1 MTPIDHRQAAS
12 SNLEI
17 PEGFLRFC
25 VLAWRRRWTPF
36 PADRHEKDHQAR
48 GARGCAGPSGPSGD
62 VVTGR
67 PTPAYHGPV
76 AISTADPRARPIA
89 VYDSGVGGLTVLHE
103 LLVQLPH
110 EDFVYLAD
118 AARLPYGMRTQAEL
132 ERFALE
138 CAEEL
143 LARRAKL
150 LVVACNTATSAALPV
165 LRERMAQTTLGI
177 DVLGVVQPGAV
188 QAVAATTNGRVGLM
202 ATPATVASGAYAEA
216 IALADPF
223 VELTAVACPDLA
235 TIIEG
240 GFPFDERVVETVRDY
255 VAPLR
260 AAGVDTVILGCTH
273 HPLIAPM
280 LQRMLGRGVRIVTSG
295 TPVAHQVEH
304 VLGARGLAN
313 PRGAAEGDYRF
324 LTTGDVEAFRA
335 LGSVFLQLPL
345 GAVERVALRAAE
357 AVA

>member
-1 MTPIDHRQAAS
+1 MGS
-12 SNLEI
+12 
-17 PEGFLRFC
+17 
-25 VLAWRRRWTPF
+25 
-36 PADRHEKDHQAR
+36 AR
-48 GARGCAGPSGPSGD
+48 CA
-62 VVTGR
+62 
-67 PTPAYHGPV
+67 AYHAPV
-76 AISTADPRARPIA
+76 ATRTADPRARPIA
-89 VYDSGVGGLTVLHE
+89 VFDSGVGGLTVLHE

-110 EDFVYLAD
+110 EDFLYLSD
-118 AARLPYGMRTQAEL
+118 AARLPYGTRARDEL
-132 ERFALE
+132 ERFALQ

-143 LARRAKL
+143 LARGAKL
-150 LVVACNTATSAALPV
+150 LVVACNTATSAALPA

-202 ATPATVASGAYAEA
+202 ATPATVASGAYSSA
-216 IALADPF
+216 IAQADPF
-223 VELTAVACPDLA
+223 VELTSVPCRDLA

-240 GFPFDERVVETVRDY
+240 GFPFDERVVETVRGY

-273 HPLIAPM
+273 YPLIAPM
-280 LQRMLGRGVRIVTSG
+280 LQRMLGRGVQIITSG

-313 PRGAAEGDYRF
+313 PRGASGLANPRGADEDREGDYRF

-345 GAVERVALRAAE
+345 GDVQHVTLHAAE
-357 AVA
+357 AAA

>member
-1 MTPIDHRQAAS
+1 MAT
-12 SNLEI
+12 
-17 PEGFLRFC
+17 
-25 VLAWRRRWTPF
+25 
-36 PADRHEKDHQAR
+36 
-48 GARGCAGPSGPSGD
+48 
-62 VVTGR
+62 R
-67 PTPAYHGPV
+67 P
-76 AISTADPRARPIA
+76 ADPRARPIA
-89 VYDSGVGGLTVLHE
+89 VFDSGVGGLTVLHE

-110 EDFVYLAD
+110 EDFLYLAD
-118 AARLPYGMRTQAEL
+118 AARLPYGTRAQDEL
-132 ERFALE
+132 ERFALQ

-143 LARRAKL
+143 LLRGAKL

-202 ATPATVASGAYAEA
+202 ATPATVASGAYASA
-216 IALADPF
+216 IAQADPF
-223 VELTAVACPDLA
+223 VELTSVACPDLA
-235 TIIEG
+235 SIIEG
-240 GFPFDERVVETVRDY
+240 GFPFDERVVQTVREY

-273 HPLIAPM
+273 YPLIAPM
-280 LQRMLGRGVRIVTSG
+280 LQRMLGRGVRIITSG

-313 PRGAAEGDYRF
+313 PRGGSDEGAGGAGEDAGGAGEGAGSAGEGAAGAREGARGAHEGDYRF

-345 GAVERVALRAAE
+345 GDVEHVALRTAE
-357 AVA
+357 AAA

>member
-273 HPLIAPM
+273 YPLIAPM

-313 PRGAAEGDYRF
+313 PRGAAEGAYRF